1 MIDPHFDCGVDLCI
15 PVNKKDDMGSDNNSK
30 DVLEETFVAKPATG
44 HNNAKDVLEEL
55 LMIVTPPPN
64 PRTLNAIGREKY
76 LLSSPRSPR
85 RTTGNTVFVF
95 PDSLGEDLQD
105 LFHEPSE
112 INMTTMTGKT

>member
-1 MIDPHFDCGVDLCI
+1 
-15 PVNKKDDMGSDNNSK
+15 MGSDNNSK

-55 LMIVTPPPN
+55 LMN

-76 LLSSPRSPR
+76 LRSSPRSPR